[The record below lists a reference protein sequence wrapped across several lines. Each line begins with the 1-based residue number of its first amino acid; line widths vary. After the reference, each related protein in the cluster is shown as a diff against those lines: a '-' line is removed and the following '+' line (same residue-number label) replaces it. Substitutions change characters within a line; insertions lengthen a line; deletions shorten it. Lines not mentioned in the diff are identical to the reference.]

1 MKEAKKGASKRNS
14 GYKKR
19 PRARSDISEN
29 HELGEEDEYDV
40 SDFSGY
46 KLPLFNADRTQ

>member
-19 PRARSDISEN
+19 PRARSDFSEN
-29 HELGEEDEYDV
+29 NELGNEDENDV

-46 KLPLFNADRTQ
+46 KLPLFNADRTK